1 MNNEEIDHFYSYYSS
16 PIHDLFKEFQELTR
30 SANLRLFHDTN
41 KDSSDLF
48 LWLSNIIY
56 FKGED
61 DSGSK
66 EEELIEDI

>member
-41 KDSSDLF
+41 KDSRDLF
-48 LWLSNIIY
+48 PWLSNIIY
-56 FKGED
+56 FHGVN

-66 EEELIEDI
+66 EEENFEYT